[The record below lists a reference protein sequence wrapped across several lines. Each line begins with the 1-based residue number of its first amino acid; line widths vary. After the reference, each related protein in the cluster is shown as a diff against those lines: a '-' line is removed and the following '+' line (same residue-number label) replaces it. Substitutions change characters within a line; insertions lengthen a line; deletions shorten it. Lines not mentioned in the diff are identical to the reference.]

1 MILDAYLSRRAC
13 LVASAACLALLLAGC
28 GGSDDSDDA
37 PTEVPIVTKPSSP
50 VADPAD
56 ACTCAAP
63 NTQRSCAP

>member
-1 MILDAYLSRRAC
+1 MNLNAYLSRRAR
-13 LVASAACLALLLAGC
+13 LAASAACLALLLSAC
-28 GGSDDSDDA
+28 GGSDDSDDTPA
-37 PTEVPIVTKPSSP
+37 EVPIVTNPSPP